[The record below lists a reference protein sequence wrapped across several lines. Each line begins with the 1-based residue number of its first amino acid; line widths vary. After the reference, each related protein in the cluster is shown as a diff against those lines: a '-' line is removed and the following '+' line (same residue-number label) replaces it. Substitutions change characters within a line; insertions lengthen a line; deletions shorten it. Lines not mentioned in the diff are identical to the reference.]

1 VKGEKKK
8 KKKKTEKGNICDKTH
23 MKWKGRK
30 KTKSHKGSQ
39 KWEIKKQ
46 NHMKGMQNEK
56 RKEIV
61 AMGAWNQC
69 FKTLAP
75 NPYTCRHVPYT
86 YTLKT

>member
-1 VKGEKKK
+1 MKRVEKNKVTQK
-8 KKKKTEKGNICDKTH
+8 EVRSEEK
-23 MKWKGRK
+23 
-30 KTKSHKGSQ
+30 
-39 KWEIKKQ
+39 KKQ

-56 RKEIV
+56 RKGIV

-75 NPYTCRHVPYT
+75 NPYIYRHVPYT